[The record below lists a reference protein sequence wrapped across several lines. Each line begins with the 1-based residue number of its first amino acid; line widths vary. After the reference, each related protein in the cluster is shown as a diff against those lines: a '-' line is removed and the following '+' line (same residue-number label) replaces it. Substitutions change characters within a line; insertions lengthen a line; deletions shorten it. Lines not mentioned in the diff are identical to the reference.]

1 VRGSLPATKVS
12 WRAFAMRTT
21 GFKNTCAA
29 IQVGF
34 VVAVVM
40 SGARV
45 IAHHSFAAEF
55 DITKPV
61 TLTGKVTK
69 IEWTNPHA
77 FLFIDVQD
85 KQTGTVTNWEVE
97 MGSPNGLTRL
107 GWTRNALKP
116 GDEVTVDG
124 SLGRNKAN
132 LANAR
137 SVVMTAT
144 GKKLGAASSEGSR

>member
-1 VRGSLPATKVS
+1 
-12 WRAFAMRTT
+12 MRK
-21 GFKNTCAA
+21 FVFVACAIA
-29 IQVGF
+29 CLSTP
-34 VVAVVM
+34 VV
-40 SGARV
+40 
-45 IAHHSFAAEF
+45 AHHSFAAEF

-77 FLFIDVQD
+77 YLFIDVQD
-85 KQTGTVTNWEVE
+85 AQSGAVTNWEIE

-107 GWTRNALKP
+107 GWTRTLVKA
-116 GDEVTVDG
+116 GDMVTVEG
-124 SLGRNKAN
+124 SMSRNKPN

-144 GKKLGAASSEGSR
+144 GKKLGAASSEATQ

>member
-1 VRGSLPATKVS
+1 MMLG
-12 WRAFAMRTT
+12 
-21 GFKNTCAA
+21 
-29 IQVGF
+29 
-34 VVAVVM
+34 VAVAITATLLSAAPV
-40 SGARV
+40 A
-45 IAHHSFAAEF
+45 AHHSFAAEF

-77 FLFIDVQD
+77 FLYVDVQD

-107 GWTRNALKP
+107 GWTRTVLKP
-116 GDEVTVDG
+116 GDEVTIDG
-124 SLGRNKAN
+124 SLGRNKPN

-144 GKKLGAASSEGSR
+144 GKKLGAASSEGAQ

>member
-1 VRGSLPATKVS
+1 
-12 WRAFAMRTT
+12 MRTT
-21 GFKNTCAA
+21 SFLSTLALNS
-29 IQVGF
+29 
-34 VVAVVM
+34 AVVFAVTM
-40 SGARV
+40 ALPSTLQG
-45 IAHHSFAAEF
+45 HHSFAAEF

-77 FLFIDVQD
+77 YLFIDVQD
-85 KQTGTVTNWEVE
+85 AQSGAVTNWEIE

-107 GWTRNALKP
+107 GWTRTLVKA
-116 GDEVTVDG
+116 GDMVTVEG
-124 SLGRNKAN
+124 SMGRNKPN

-144 GKKLGAASSEGSR
+144 GKKLGAASSEATQ

>member
-1 VRGSLPATKVS
+1 MRDLFLTIVFTVS
-12 WRAFAMRTT
+12 AMVW
-21 GFKNTCAA
+21 NA
-29 IQVGF
+29 
-34 VVAVVM
+34 
-40 SGARV
+40 SSV

-85 KQTGTVTNWEVE
+85 KQTGAVTNWEIE

-107 GWTRNALKP
+107 GWTRTLLKT
-116 GDEVTVDG
+116 GDEVTVEG

-137 SVVMTAT
+137 SVVMTTT
-144 GKKLGAASSEGSR
+144 GKKLGAASSEGAR

>member
-1 VRGSLPATKVS
+1 
-12 WRAFAMRTT
+12 MRKIVV
-21 GFKNTCAA
+21 GLVLTCAIA
-29 IQVGF
+29 AAAATS
-34 VVAVVM
+34 VA
-40 SGARV
+40 
-45 IAHHSFAAEF
+45 AHHSFAAEF

-61 TLTGKVTK
+61 TLVGKVTK

-85 KQTGTVTNWEVE
+85 PQTGMVTNWEIE

-107 GWTRNALKP
+107 GWTRTLLKP
-116 GDEVTVDG
+116 GDGVTVEG

-144 GKKLGAASSEGSR
+144 GKKLGAASSEGAQ

>member
-1 VRGSLPATKVS
+1 
-12 WRAFAMRTT
+12 MRNMML
-21 GFKNTCAA
+21 G
-29 IQVGF
+29 
-34 VVAVVM
+34 VAVAITATLLSAAPV
-40 SGARV
+40 A
-45 IAHHSFAAEF
+45 AHHSFAAEF

-77 FLFIDVQD
+77 FLYVDVQD

-107 GWTRNALKP
+107 GWTRTVLKP
-116 GDEVTVDG
+116 GDEVTIDG
-124 SLGRNKAN
+124 SLGRNKPN

-144 GKKLGAASSEGSR
+144 GKKLGAASSEGAQ